1 VCKEGEMLYKFPDY
15 NLLERE
21 NIEDNIDS
29 IYKKQEIEGF
39 FKSFNVYMECNDIFY
54 GINSV
59 TYVIKLNPGT
69 KLSKIKSY
77 KQDLIMGFNAV
88 DVEFEISINGT
99 GYLGIIII
107 KERKRTLKYK
117 KNDIIKSNK
126 FRREM
131 D

>member
-1 VCKEGEMLYKFPDY
+1 MGEMLYKFPDY

-54 GINSV
+54 CINSV

>member
-1 VCKEGEMLYKFPDY
+1 MLYKFPDY

-99 GYLGIIII
+99 GYLGINII

>member
-1 VCKEGEMLYKFPDY
+1 MGEMLYKFPDY

>member
-1 VCKEGEMLYKFPDY
+1 MEEMLYKFPDY

-39 FKSFNVYMECNDIFY
+39 FKSFNVYIECNDIFY

-77 KQDLIMGFNAV
+77 KQDLIMRFNAV

-99 GYLGIIII
+99 RYLGIILI

-117 KNDIIKSNK
+117 KMI
-126 FRREM
+126 
-131 D
+131 

>member
-1 VCKEGEMLYKFPDY
+1 MLYKFPDY